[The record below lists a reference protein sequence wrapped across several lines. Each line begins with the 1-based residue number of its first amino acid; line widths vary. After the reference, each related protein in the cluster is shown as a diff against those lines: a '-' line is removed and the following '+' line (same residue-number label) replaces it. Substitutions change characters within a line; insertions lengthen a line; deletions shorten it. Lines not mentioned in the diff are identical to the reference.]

1 MAFSPEALRARKEAA
16 ATKEVVGQG
25 SNIFETGGA
34 LMPTEQEPKEENKEL
49 EGTQAEA
56 LAKAT
61 EPQQSEEAVEEKGV
75 VKEEEEL
82 EEVEEKIEE
91 EEESSQDVEQ
101 IKPAST
107 VVAVGNAEEGITA
120 TTLSEKEVVATTVK
134 DQPGLETPPSITDS
148 NAFQQLAKS
157 SEESLPATDSYAE
170 LVENMVSRQCQLS
183 GVKNLDLTTFG
194 LRAQVLNFPTLTV
207 LTYGQHKFLGAPFT
221 DREEDLI
228 VHRLGL
234 YVAQSDKNEIV
245 VSAVKEIKD
254 ERGMSFYSLLFNDK
268 IAQKFADMFN
278 YTVRANM
285 NEADV
290 SKLVLVIQK

>member
-16 ATKEVVGQG
+16 AAKEVVGQG

-34 LMPTEQEPKEENKEL
+34 LMPTEQELKEENKEL

-56 LAKAT
+56 LVKAS
-61 EPQQSEEAVEEKGV
+61 EPQQSEEVVEEQV
-75 VKEEEEL
+75 ETKEELVVGDEEFP
-82 EEVEEKIEE
+82 EK
-91 EEESSQDVEQ
+91 ESSEDSYGK
-101 IKPAST
+101 IKNT
-107 VVAVGNAEEGITA
+107 VVAVGNVEEGITA
-120 TTLSEKEVVATTVK
+120 TTLSEKEVVATTVQ